1 MQTTPPSHTQ
11 ALHDIHVTVVGAE
24 EASFGVAEFWS
35 RNRLIGFTRLE
46 DSELTLRILPSPND
60 VVLGTRALAEAL
72 AEANRLLARY

>member
-1 MQTTPPSHTQ
+1 MRNTPPSLTP
-11 ALHDIHVTVVGAE
+11 ALHNIHVIVVSPE

-35 RNRLIGFTRLE
+35 GNRLIGFTRME
-46 DSELTLRILPSPND
+46 ESELALRITPSADD